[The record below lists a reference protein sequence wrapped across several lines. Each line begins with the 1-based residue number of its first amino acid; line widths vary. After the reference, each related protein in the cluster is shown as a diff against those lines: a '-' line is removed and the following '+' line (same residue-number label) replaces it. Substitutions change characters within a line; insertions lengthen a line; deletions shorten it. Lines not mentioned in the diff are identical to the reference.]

1 MNDFMEEEV
10 EVIQE
15 PKQTLD
21 ISSGYH
27 AYQDMGEAAFE
38 VYVNGFYGM
47 AITVPGVA
55 GPFGGPLGTD
65 LVIIVPSGDV
75 KSFKTE
81 EDELGLDTSE

>member
-1 MNDFMEEEV
+1 MNDFMEEK
-10 EVIQE
+10 EVIRE

-47 AITVPGVA
+47 GITVPGA
-55 GPFGGPLGTD
+55 FGADGTD
-65 LVIIVPSGDV
+65 LVIVIPSGDI
-75 KSFKTE
+75 KAFLSGE
-81 EDELGLDTSE
+81 EEEALDRSE